1 MLQIADPEDGCSPLK
16 SPEVKGDWIALVLR
30 SEKDRSTCSFDV
42 KVSFFCHQHTWLQL
56 GSFP

>member
-42 KVSFFCHQHTWLQL
+42 KVSSLCHQYL
-56 GSFP
+56 GLSLRVE